1 MPGDS
6 ERSRGTHSA
15 STESEKKSGAGGD
28 LQMSPELMRDLARQT
43 AEILV
48 ERIER
53 LPGGDAWEGDF
64 R

>member
-6 ERSRGTHSA
+6 EKSGETHSA
-15 STESEKKSGAGGD
+15 STESEKKSGAGSD
-28 LQMSPELMRDLARQT
+28 LQMAPKLMRDLARQA

-53 LPGGDAWEGDF
+53 LPGDDAWEGDF